1 MTDHANEFDN
11 LISDEKIENILYN
24 HISSIV
30 EKTQIDNNNVIQVI
44 VSLIQKVDSYKKL
57 SGEDKKN
64 IVLKTIKKF
73 CNDNIPNNT
82 DQKVTIILFID
93 MFLPSI
99 IDMLV
104 SIDKRELVLKL
115 KKGLKGCLPCF

>member
-1 MTDHANEFDN
+1 MTDNITEFDN
-11 LISDEKIENILYN
+11 LLNKEVEDVLYN
-24 HISSIV
+24 YIRSIV

-57 SGEDKKN
+57 SGEVKKN
-64 IVLKTIKKF
+64 IVLKTVKQF

-82 DQKVTIILFID
+82 DQKVSIILFID

-99 IDMLV
+99 IDVLV
-104 SIDKRELVLKL
+104 SIDKRELILKIS
-115 KKGLKGCLPCF
+115 KGLKGCLPCF